1 MLSKYLKCFS
11 GLSLFVYFLRETWD
25 LRNLKEDNILLY
37 NINVSFLDSKVDC
50 LEQFGQEAN
59 RAITQDDDVLC
70 TTEYSRIVPL
80 ENGEVSSFG
89 RPWEIRLKY
98 EHEDAHFL

>member
-1 MLSKYLKCFS
+1 M
-11 GLSLFVYFLRETWD
+11 
-25 LRNLKEDNILLY
+25 Y

-59 RAITQDDDVLC
+59 RAITRDDDVLC

-89 RPWEIRLKY
+89 RP
-98 EHEDAHFL
+98 